1 MSRTSITVPES
12 LLEWFQSYCERQKR
26 SVSAQISFMIE
37 ELKEEKQSSGD
48 GDRKSESIKGGDDEA

>member
-12 LLEWFQSYCERQKR
+12 LLEWFQGYCEKQKR

-37 ELKEEKQSSGD
+37 ELKEEKSSGEAN
-48 GDRKSESIKGGDDEA
+48 RKSGGSEQ

>member
-12 LLEWFQSYCERQKR
+12 LLEWFQGYCEKQKR

-37 ELKEEKQSSGD
+37 ELKEAKSVDDS
-48 GDRKSESIKGGDDEA
+48 DRKPGEE

>member
-37 ELKEEKQSSGD
+37 ELKEAKASDD
-48 GDRKSESIKGGDDEA
+48 GDRGSEPGKGEEKNL